1 MTKSLELK
9 EKIILDFIHTIS
21 DIDSKP
27 CDEIENNLQK
37 IIQKT
42 RELIHKDLM

>member
-1 MTKSLELK
+1 MSHSLELK
-9 EKIILDFIHTIS
+9 EQIVHEFIQTIS

-27 CDEIENNLQK
+27 CEEIENNLQK

-42 RELIHKDLM
+42 RELIHKDL